1 MNSEEGVKRVKS
13 TFEGSEEGQVKRVT
27 SEEGQVYISALT
39 FQGNCFKVASGK
51 RGDVPAVT
59 Y

>member
-1 MNSEEGVKRVKS
+1 MNSEEGVK
-13 TFEGSEEGQVKRVT
+13 SEE
-27 SEEGQVYISALT
+27 SEEGQVYICALT

>member
-1 MNSEEGVKRVKS
+1 MNSEEGVK
-13 TFEGSEEGQVKRVT
+13 SEE
-27 SEEGQVYISALT
+27 SEEGQVYIGSEEGQVYICALT

>member
-1 MNSEEGVKRVKS
+1 MKRVKS
-13 TFEGSEEGQVKRVT
+13 TFESEEGQ
-27 SEEGQVYISALT
+27 SEEGQVYICALT